1 MTTSE
6 EVSKRRHFVRQFSVM
21 LPNRVGAFSSLSTL
35 MSRRQID
42 VIGLSVQD
50 SSDATVAR
58 LIVNDPDGA
67 EELFME
73 QGIAYTLSELV
84 VVKMK
89 ESGPDLKKCLT
100 VLYEAETNLDYA
112 FSLMVQH
119 QGHSLL
125 AMYLEDCEFAASVL
139 NQAGLT
145 VVYEDELLR

>member
-1 MTTSE
+1 MTASE
-6 EVSKRRHFVRQFSVM
+6 DVSKRRQFVRQFSVM
-21 LPNRVGAFSSLSTL
+21 MPNRVGAFSSLSNL
-35 MSRRQID
+35 MSRREIE

-50 SSDATVAR
+50 SRDATVAR
-58 LIVNDPDGA
+58 LIVNDPDSA

-89 ESGPDLKKCLT
+89 ESGADLKKCLN

-125 AMYLEDCEFAASVL
+125 ALFLEDCEFGASVL
-139 NQAGLT
+139 NRAGVT

>member
-21 LPNRVGAFSSLSTL
+21 LPNRVGAFSSLSNL
-35 MSRRQID
+35 MSRREIE

-58 LIVNDPDGA
+58 LIVNDPDSA
-67 EELFME
+67 EQLFME
-73 QGIAYTLSELV
+73 QGIAYTLSELL

-89 ESGPDLKKCLT
+89 ESGADLKKCLT

-125 AMYLEDCEFAASVL
+125 AMYLEDCEFGASVL

>member
-1 MTTSE
+1 MTASE
-6 EVSKRRHFVRQFSVM
+6 DVSKRRQFVRQFSVM
-21 LPNRVGAFSSLSTL
+21 MPNRVGAFSSLSNL
-35 MSRRQID
+35 LSRREIE

-50 SSDATVAR
+50 SRDATVAR
-58 LIVNDPDGA
+58 LVVNDPDSA

-84 VVKMK
+84 VVRMK
-89 ESGPDLKKCLT
+89 ECGADLKKSLN

-125 AMYLEDCEFAASVL
+125 AMFLEDCEFGASVL
-139 NQAGLT
+139 NRAGLT

>member
-1 MTTSE
+1 MTTKE
-6 EVSKRRHFVRQFSVM
+6 DVSKRRNFVRQFSVM

-35 MSRRQID
+35 MSRREID

-58 LIVNDPDGA
+58 LIVNDPDSA

-73 QGIAYTLSELV
+73 QGIAYTLSELL

-89 ESGPDLKKCLT
+89 ESGADLKKCLT
-100 VLYEAETNLDYA
+100 ALYSAETNLDYA

-125 AMYLEDCEFAASVL
+125 AMYLEDCEFGASVL
-139 NQAGLT
+139 NQTGLT

>member
-1 MTTSE
+1 M
-6 EVSKRRHFVRQFSVM
+6 M
-21 LPNRVGAFSSLSTL
+21 PNRVGAFSSLSNL
-35 MSRRQID
+35 MSRREIE

-50 SSDATVAR
+50 SCDATVAR
-58 LIVNDPDGA
+58 LVVNDPDSA

-89 ESGPDLKKCLT
+89 ESGADLKKCLN

-125 AMYLEDCEFAASVL
+125 AMFLEDCEFGASVL

>member
-1 MTTSE
+1 MTSQE
-6 EVSKRRHFVRQFSVM
+6 DVSKRREFVRQFSVM
-21 LPNRVGAFSSLSTL
+21 MPNRVGAFSTLSNL
-35 MSRRQID
+35 MSGRKIE

-58 LIVNDPDGA
+58 LIVNDPDSA

-84 VVKMK
+84 VVKMTDP
-89 ESGPDLKKCLT
+89 GADLKRCLN
-100 VLYEAETNLDYA
+100 VLFEAETNLDYA

-125 AMYLEDCEFAASVL
+125 AMFLEDCEFGASVL
-139 NQAGLT
+139 SQAGLT

>member
-6 EVSKRRHFVRQFSVM
+6 DVSKRQQFVRQFSVM
-21 LPNRVGAFSSLSTL
+21 MPNRVGAFSSLSNL
-35 MSRRQID
+35 LSRRHIN
-42 VIGLSVQD
+42 VVGLSVQD

-58 LIVNDPDGA
+58 LVVDDPDSA

-73 QGIAYTLSELV
+73 QGIAFTLSELLV
-84 VVKMK
+84 VRMK
-89 ESGPDLKKCLT
+89 ETGADLKKCLT

-125 AMYLEDCEFAASVL
+125 AMYLEDCEFGASVL

-145 VVYEDELLR
+145 VIYEDELLR

>member
-6 EVSKRRHFVRQFSVM
+6 EVSKRQQFVRQFSVM
-21 LPNRVGAFSSLSTL
+21 MPNRVGAFSSLSNL
-35 MSRRQID
+35 LSRRNIN

-58 LIVNDPDGA
+58 LVVDDPDSA

-73 QGIAYTLSELV
+73 QGIAFTLSELLV
-84 VVKMK
+84 VRMK
-89 ESGPDLKKCLT
+89 ETGADLKKCLT

-112 FSLMVQH
+112 FSLMVQY
-119 QGHSLL
+119 QGYSLL
-125 AMYLEDCEFAASVL
+125 AMYLEDCEFGASVL

-145 VVYEDELLR
+145 VVYENELLR

>member
-1 MTTSE
+1 MTVSE
-6 EVSKRRHFVRQFSVM
+6 DVSKRMDFVRQFSVM
-21 LPNRVGAFSSLSTL
+21 MPNRVGAFSSLSNL
-35 MSRRQID
+35 LSRREID

-50 SSDATVAR
+50 SRDATVAR

-73 QGIAYTLSELV
+73 QGIAYTLSELL

-89 ESGPDLKKCLT
+89 ECGDLKKCLNK
-100 VLYEAETNLDYA
+100 LYEAETNLDYA

-119 QGHSLL
+119 QGHALL
-125 AMYLEDCEFAASVL
+125 ALFLEDCEFGASIL
-139 NQAGLT
+139 NRAGLT